1 MAVTVVNT
9 SSSPALPGAG
19 LGVSFGILLAISS
32 THLINDMMQ
41 SVLLALYPLLQG
53 SYSLSF
59 VQIGLITVAFQCSA
73 SLLQPLIGLY
83 TDKHPM
89 PWLLPAGMGFTVG
102 GLILLS
108 RADSYPLI
116 LLAAALIGVGSAV
129 FHPESSRIARMA
141 SAGKHGLAQSIFQ
154 VGGTMGSAVGPL
166 LAAAFIVP
174 FGQPSVAWVALLA
187 LVGVIVLT
195 GISRW
200 HAANIN
206 GVRGRRALKPGGEL
220 PANGKV
226 RLALT
231 LLLILMFSKFVYLAS
246 LNSYFTFYLIDNFGL
261 GIQQAQYSLFIF
273 MFGSALGTIAGGPLG
288 DRFGRKKVILGSI
301 LGAAPFSLALPFV
314 SLPLTL
320 VLVFIVGFIIAS
332 AFPAIVVYG
341 QELVPGKTGA
351 ISGLFF
357 GLSFGI
363 AGIGAAAIG
372 ALADFYSIET
382 VYRLCA
388 LLPLLGLV
396 AFMLPDMRRSEP

>member
-1 MAVTVVNT
+1 MSHPQTASAPLAV
-9 SSSPALPGAG
+9 SL
-19 LGVSFGILLAISS
+19 GILLAISS

-53 SYSLSF
+53 SYGLSF

-83 TDKHPM
+83 TDRRPL
-89 PWLLPAGMGFTVG
+89 PWLLPAGMGFTVL
-102 GLILLS
+102 GLLLLS
-108 RADSYPLI
+108 RAWSYPLV
-116 LLAAALIGVGSAV
+116 LLAAGLIGVGSAV

-174 FGQPSVAWVALLA
+174 FGQHSVAWVAVLA
-187 LVGVIVLT
+187 LLGMLMLV

-200 HAANIN
+200 HAANLN
-206 GVRGRRALKPGGEL
+206 SVRGKRALRTESL
-220 PANGKV
+220 PLDSGKV
-226 RLALT
+226 RFA
-231 LLLILMFSKFVYLAS
+231 LLLLLVLMFSKFLYLAS
-246 LNSYFTFYLIDNFGL
+246 LNSYFTFYLIEHFGL
-261 GIQQAQYSLFIF
+261 GIQQAPYSLFLF
-273 MFGSALGTIAGGPLG
+273 MFGSALGTIAGGPMG
-288 DRFGRKKVILGSI
+288 DRIGRKRIILFSI

-320 VLVFIVGFIIAS
+320 VLVFVVGFIIAS

-341 QELVPGKTGA
+341 QELMPGKTGA

-372 ALADFYSIET
+372 ALADWYSIET

-396 AFMLPDMRRSEP
+396 AFLLPEMKENAR

>member
-1 MAVTVVNT
+1 MNKAASQTL
-9 SSSPALPGAG
+9 SSAG
-19 LGVSFGILLAISS
+19 VGVSFGILLAISS

-53 SYSLSF
+53 GYGLSF

-83 TDKHPM
+83 TDKHPT
-89 PWLLPAGMGFTVG
+89 PWLLPAGMGFTVA
-102 GLILLS
+102 GLIMLS
-108 RADSYPLI
+108 KAGSYPLI

-166 LAAAFIVP
+166 LAAMFIVP
-174 FGQPSVAWVALLA
+174 FGQSSVAWVALLA
-187 LVGVIVLT
+187 LVGVIMLA

-200 HAANIN
+200 YAANIN
-206 GVRGRRALKPGGEL
+206 GARGQRALKPSGEL
-220 PANGKV
+220 PANRQI
-226 RLALT
+226 RLALS

-261 GIQQAQYSLFIF
+261 SIQQAQYSLFVF

-288 DRFGRKKVILGSI
+288 DKLGRKRVILGSI

-314 SLPLTL
+314 SLPVTL
-320 VLVFIVGFIIAS
+320 VLVFVVGFIIAS

-341 QELVPGKTGA
+341 QELMPGKTGT

-363 AGIGAAAIG
+363 AGIGAAAVG
-372 ALADFYSIET
+372 ALADIYSIQT
-382 VYRLCA
+382 VYRICA

-396 AFMLPDMRRSEP
+396 AFMLPEMRARQTL

>member
-1 MAVTVVNT
+1 MQGGFVSHPQTASAPLAV
-9 SSSPALPGAG
+9 SL
-19 LGVSFGILLAISS
+19 GILLAISG

-53 SYSLSF
+53 SYGLSF

-83 TDKHPM
+83 TDRRPL
-89 PWLLPAGMGFTVG
+89 PWLLPAGMGFTVL
-102 GLILLS
+102 GLLLLS
-108 RADSYPLI
+108 RAWNYPMV

-174 FGQPSVAWVALLA
+174 FGQHSVAWVAVLA
-187 LVGVIVLT
+187 LLGMLMLVS
-195 GISRW
+195 ISRW
-200 HAANIN
+200 HAANLNSI
-206 GVRGRRALKPGGEL
+206 RGKRALRTDRL
-220 PANGKV
+220 PLDSGKV
-226 RLALT
+226 RFA
-231 LLLILMFSKFVYLAS
+231 LLLLLVLMFSKFLYLAS
-246 LNSYFTFYLIDNFGL
+246 LNSYFTFYLIEHFGL
-261 GIQQAQYSLFIF
+261 GIQQAQYSLFLF
-273 MFGSALGTIAGGPLG
+273 LFGSALGTIAGGPTG
-288 DRFGRKKVILGSI
+288 DRIGRKRIILFSI

-320 VLVFIVGFIIAS
+320 VLVFVVGFVIAS

-341 QELVPGKTGA
+341 QELMPGKTGA

-372 ALADFYSIET
+372 ALADWYSIET

-396 AFMLPDMRRSEP
+396 AFLLPEMKENAR

>member
-1 MAVTVVNT
+1 MNKIARQTL
-9 SSSPALPGAG
+9 SSAG
-19 LGVSFGILLAISS
+19 VGVSFGILLAISS

-53 SYSLSF
+53 GYGLSF

-83 TDKHPM
+83 TDKHPT
-89 PWLLPAGMGFTVG
+89 PWLLPAGMGFTVA
-102 GLILLS
+102 GLIMLS
-108 RADSYPLI
+108 KAGSYPLI

-166 LAAAFIVP
+166 LAAMFIVP

-187 LVGVIVLT
+187 LVGVIMLA

-200 HAANIN
+200 YAANIN
-206 GVRGRRALKPGGEL
+206 GARGQRALKPSGEL
-220 PANGKV
+220 PANRQI
-226 RLALT
+226 RLALS

-261 GIQQAQYSLFIF
+261 SIQQAQYSLFVF

-288 DRFGRKKVILGSI
+288 DKLGRKRVILGSI

-314 SLPLTL
+314 SLPVTL
-320 VLVFIVGFIIAS
+320 VLVFVVGFIIAS

-341 QELVPGKTGA
+341 QELMPGKTGT

-372 ALADFYSIET
+372 ALADIYSIQT
-382 VYRLCA
+382 VYRICA

-396 AFMLPDMRRSEP
+396 AFMLPEMRARQAL